1 MKQLFT
7 LLLSL
12 VLLAACQKENFE
24 TKTLMIADH
33 QVDCVGEAPQ
43 QCLLIKENESD
54 NWQFFYGG
62 IEGFDYEAG
71 FEYRL
76 EVKVYDVKNP
86 PADGSSKR
94 YVLKRIINKQ

>member
-1 MKQLFT
+1 MKPLFT
-7 LLLSL
+7 FLLSL
-12 VLLAACQKENFE
+12 VLLASCQKEAFE
-24 TKTLMIADH
+24 TKTLMVADH

-43 QCLLIKENESD
+43 QCLLIKERESD

-62 IEGFDYEAG
+62 IEGFDYEPG
-71 FEYRL
+71 FEYKL